1 MPLRDTVRGGSGP
14 WPDDTHG
21 VRAALRPCQRLGL
34 KTGRNGLASMFAPK
48 SSKFIVDFMPASIEN
63 LDVEGKQKAC
73 TPGGISPFLPTLN
86 GGVSR
91 R

>member
-48 SSKFIVDFMPASIEN
+48 SSKFIANFMPANIEN
-63 LDVEGKQKAC
+63 LDAEGKQKAC
-73 TPGGISPFLPTLN
+73 TPDDIPPFLPTLTSE
-86 GGVSR
+86 VSR